1 MHTRLFVGLAA
12 LAMAAAGCTSFD
24 HQSSPSSP
32 TAIGPGALMGVWTSS
47 TIIPTPSTCT
57 DFKWTVNEQTATS
70 ARGNFSATC
79 ANTLKLA
86 GTAQGTLQPSG
97 TIDWSAQG
105 TATAPDLPSCAIS
118 LTGTAELGTDT
129 IRIPYSGDTCLGKVS
144 GVESVKKR

>member
-1 MHTRLFVGLAA
+1 MKTRLLSGICL
-12 LAMAAAGCTSFD
+12 LTMAAGCTSFE
-24 HQSSPSSP
+24 HSSSATSPSP
-32 TAIGPGALMGVWTSS
+32 IGTGALMGVWTSS
-47 TIIPTPSTCT
+47 TIIPTPSSCT
-57 DFKWTVNEQTATS
+57 DFKWTVTEQTATT
-70 ARGNFSATC
+70 ARGNFTATC

-86 GTAQGTLQPSG
+86 GIAQGTLRPSG

-144 GVESVKKR
+144 GVESVKRR